1 MYAFM
6 YMCMYKNES
15 IGTNFLSFMTVMHD
29 FYTIHILSKLQKCN
43 QHYWTMDKCFIIIII
58 IIFIILNFMNFHI

>member
-1 MYAFM
+1 MLYL
-6 YMCMYKNES
+6 CMLYVYVHVQKES

-43 QHYWTMDKCFIIIII
+43 QHYWTMDSVFFYKKI
-58 IIFIILNFMNFHI
+58 